1 MSEFERYTCNLA
13 KNYNMNLA
21 KNYSAKNFKESGKGK
36 IEWDKACMEAGLSAR
51 KLRILVKT

>member
-1 MSEFERYTCNLA
+1 MSEFERYTC
-13 KNYNMNLA
+13 NLA